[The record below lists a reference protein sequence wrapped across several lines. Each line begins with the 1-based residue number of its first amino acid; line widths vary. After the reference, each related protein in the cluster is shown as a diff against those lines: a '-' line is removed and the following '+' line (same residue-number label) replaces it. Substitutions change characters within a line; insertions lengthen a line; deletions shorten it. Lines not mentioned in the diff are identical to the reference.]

1 MSIHLIKPRTREE
14 AYKPALDKALREIAQ
29 VDPWETAFK
38 AAVDYRE
45 IDPKRGEWSVPF
57 WGKRYRVTY
66 PDGIVMEEETG
77 EKPSIIV
84 TILILHYLL
93 TAEGVRPADQW
104 VSFREFPGGQIYWP
118 VFQART
124 SLKLA
129 KAFGKDKEAFERA
142 AIALGGE
149 KLSFGDSSFLFRM
162 FPRLWLAVVLNLAD
176 EEFGPSAQILFDA
189 TAGSYL
195 PTEDLVILGELLTHR
210 LIRQAG
216 KK

>member
-1 MSIHLIKPRTREE
+1 MPAKIQPRTREE
-14 AYKPALDKALREIAQ
+14 SYKPALEKARREIAS

-45 IDPKRGEWSVPF
+45 IDLKRGEWLVPF
-57 WGKRYRVTY
+57 WGKRYIVSYPEGAVT
-66 PDGIVMEEETG
+66 EEETG
-77 EKPSIIV
+77 EKPSIVV
-84 TILILHYLL
+84 TLLILHYLL
-93 TAEGVRPADQW
+93 TAEGIRPADQW
-104 VSFREFPGGQIYWP
+104 VSFRVFPGGQGYWP

-124 SLKLA
+124 GLKLA
-129 KAFGKDKEAFERA
+129 KAFGRDKEAFEKA
-142 AIALGGE
+142 ALALGGE

-189 TAGSYL
+189 TAESYL
-195 PTEDLVILGELLTHR
+195 PTEDLVVLGELLTHS
-210 LIRQAG
+210 LIKQAG